1 METTS
6 GSINILHNI
15 SFNIEAGA
23 STAIS
28 GPSGSGKSTLLAL
41 LAGLDKP
48 TSGTISID
56 NHELSAMDEDQLA
69 MLRAG
74 RIGFVFQN
82 FQLLPH
88 LSALENVLLPLEFA
102 GNSGSLETKQTA
114 IKMLQQVDLG
124 NRLHHAAN
132 QLSGGEQQR
141 VAIARAH
148 AGNPSIVF
156 ADEPTSNLDHGSS
169 KHIAD
174 ILFSLCS
181 EYKSTLVMVTHDLKL
196 AKQCD
201 RHLTLTAGTLEQ
213 ADSNTH

>member
-1 METTS
+1 METES
-6 GSINILHNI
+6 GPINILHNI
-15 SFNIEAGA
+15 SFNLEAGA

-48 TSGTISID
+48 SSGTISIE

-74 RIGFVFQN
+74 RVGFVFQN

-102 GNSGSLETKQTA
+102 GDRSSQETRQTA
-114 IKMLQQVDLG
+114 IKTLQQVDLG
-124 NRLHHAAN
+124 DRLHHTAN

-148 AGNPSIVF
+148 AGNPNIVF

-169 KHIAD
+169 EHIAD
-174 ILFSLCS
+174 LLFSLCR

-196 AKQCD
+196 AERCD
-201 RHLTLTAGTLEQ
+201 RHLTLTAGMLEE
-213 ADSNTH
+213 ADGNDH